1 MRMARSREF
10 HRVWSILPPY
20 AREERKTFWQSWNRT
35 RALAYLKPQQP
46 LLHRLQF
53 LKFKATALQLKLL
66 FFSLLKPKGTTGNAK
81 TATSMTSSTPSSSG
95 ALQRPKISRPSE
107 TSSRKNCDLRCP
119 SIRSHRPLS
128 RPPHSSPFSLHPC
141 QVPFSWF
148 GSRSVEGGALP
159 VHSKCLPS
167 AKYEAVTMYA

>member
-1 MRMARSREF
+1 MPERREKLFDKAGIELWPSPTSSRSGHCF
-10 HRVWSILPPY
+10 TGCNFLNSI
-20 AREERKTFWQSWNRT
+20 
-35 RALAYLKPQQP
+35 
-46 LLHRLQF
+46 
-53 LKFKATALQLKLL
+53 KATALQLKLL

-95 ALQRPKISRPSE
+95 ALPRPKISRPSE
-107 TSSRKNCDLRCP
+107 TSSRKNCGLRCP

-128 RPPHSSPFSLHPC
+128 RLPHSSPFSLHPC